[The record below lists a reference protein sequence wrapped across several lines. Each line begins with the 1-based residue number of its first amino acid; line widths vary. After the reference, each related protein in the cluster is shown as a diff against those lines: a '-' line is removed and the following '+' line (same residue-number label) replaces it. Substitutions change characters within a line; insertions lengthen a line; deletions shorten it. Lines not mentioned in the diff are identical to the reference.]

1 MADETP
7 PPAKKTRAARTTTRK
22 PRTTRKTTFDAQL
35 VRTTRART
43 SMPALDPFRQQT
55 TDEVTAVRVS
65 FSAIPGMDEAQKKLG
80 ETLQEFMQ
88 KVGDAI
94 RDVTTLEVKT
104 YVSDDIAGV
113 KIEKGELVGDLRLR
127 AMTTIALDGDIA
139 AIIPMRAEGMDET
152 LWAAHV
158 DMVKQAQANRT
169 ELVKLAASA
178 AAGLVAAVK
187 PV

>member
-1 MADETP
+1 
-7 PPAKKTRAARTTTRK
+7 
-22 PRTTRKTTFDAQL
+22 
-35 VRTTRART
+35 
-43 SMPALDPFRQQT
+43 
-55 TDEVTAVRVS
+55 
-65 FSAIPGMDEAQKKLG
+65 
-80 ETLQEFMQ
+80 MQ

-139 AIIPMRAEGMDET
+139 AIIPLRAEGMDET